1 MNQAETIKI
10 RSEFVNVVLTEAL
23 VEAAESMQL
32 RKETLRQAHPEA
44 KALLR
49 EYDQREAVIADLLK
63 QLAAL

>member
-10 RSEFVNVVLTEAL
+10 RSEFVNIVLTEAL

-32 RKETLRQAHPEA
+32 RKETLRKAHPEA

-49 EYDQREAVIADLLK
+49 EYDQREAVITDLLK

>member
-1 MNQAETIKI
+1 MNQTETIKI

-32 RKETLRQAHPEA
+32 RKETLRQGHPEA

-49 EYDQREAVIADLLK
+49 EYD
-63 QLAAL
+63 

>member
-10 RSEFVNVVLTEAL
+10 RSDFVNAILTEAL
-23 VEAAESMQL
+23 VEAAESMQR

-49 EYDQREAVIADLLK
+49 EYNQREAVVTDLLK

>member
-10 RSEFVNVVLTEAL
+10 RSEFVNVVLTDAL
-23 VEAAESMQL
+23 VGAIEMIQL

-49 EYDQREAVIADLLK
+49 EYDQREAAMVDLLK

>member
-10 RSEFVNVVLTEAL
+10 RSEFANVVLTEAL

-32 RKETLRQAHPEA
+32 RKETLRQARPEA

>member
-1 MNQAETIKI
+1 METIKI
-10 RSEFVNVVLTEAL
+10 RSDFVNVVLTEAL
-23 VEAAESMQL
+23 VKATESMQL
-32 RKETLRQAHPEA
+32 RKETLRQTHPEA

>member
-10 RSEFVNVVLTEAL
+10 RSDFVNAVLTEAL
-23 VEAAESMQL
+23 IEAAESMQR

-49 EYDQREAVIADLLK
+49 EYNQREAVVTDLLK